1 MCSASF
7 LPSSELSRR
16 RKDRGA
22 FAVVVAAPLMALV
35 LGVVVALSGA
45 RGSDWPAH
53 QFRIELFREVG
64 LTLWNGQWYSGHY
77 ILGYSVVY
85 PPLASWFGP
94 LAVGIASGVLASFA
108 LADLLWRRFGVAGAF
123 AACWFAVGTAV
134 NLAVGRLPFALG
146 LAFGLVALVAFH
158 RRWVVVAVAA
168 AMLSSLASP
177 VAGAFLALAL
187 GGVLIDAWLQ
197 HRSGGH
203 PRCGLPATMFVVT
216 VAPVVVTSVL
226 FPDPGVFP
234 FRWAAFVGVMAA
246 FIALVIVLPSTERVV
261 RLSAG
266 LGAVATVPLF
276 VVANPVGG
284 NMTRMVVFFVVP
296 VFAASMWAQRRT
308 LVVAAGVPLALWLV
322 LPGVAA
328 ADHLNDAAA
337 EASYY
342 DAVTDFITHAGGVP
356 GRLEVPFTAGHWEAT
371 YIAAEVPIA
380 RGWERQTDM
389 DRNEVLYDEDLTSDE
404 YRRWIDEHAVRWIA
418 LPDIEIDGGGLAEE
432 ALLEQGLPWL
442 KLARTTE
449 HWRIWEVVDSVPIV
463 EDPGRLVSES
473 PDEIV
478 FTVERAG
485 SVLVRTWYMPYWSA
499 QGHGA
504 CVVRTDDDLVE
515 VIVTTPGIVRLRPEF
530 SLDPLI
536 GDGSVDDCNPE
547 APTKGTG
554 RGPRESTRARQGSL
568 VVAASPLTGG

>member
-7 LPSSELSRR
+7 LTPSERSLRRSE
-16 RKDRGA
+16 RGA
-22 FAVVVAAPLMALV
+22 FPVLAAAPLTALL
-35 LGVVVALSGA
+35 LGVVVALFGA

-53 QFRIELFREVG
+53 QFRIGLFRDVG

-77 ILGYSVVY
+77 VLGYSVVY

-94 LAVGIASGVLASFA
+94 LAVGIASGVVASAA
-108 LADLLWRRFGVAGAF
+108 LADLLWRRFGVAGAI

-146 LAFGLVALVAFH
+146 MAFGLVALVAYQ
-158 RRWVVVAVAA
+158 RRWVVVAVVA

-197 HRSGGH
+197 RRSGGR
-203 PRCGLPATMFVVT
+203 PRFVLPAAMFVVT
-216 VAPVVVTSVL
+216 ATPVAVTSVL

-234 FRWAAFVGVMAA
+234 FRWAAFAGVLAA

-266 LGAVATVPLF
+266 LGAVASIPVF
-276 VVANPVGG
+276 AVANPLGG
-284 NMTRMVVFFVVP
+284 NMTRMVVFFVMP
-296 VFAASMWAQRRT
+296 VLAASMWAKRRT
-308 LVVAAGVPLALWLV
+308 LVVAASIPLALWLV

-328 ADHLNDAAA
+328 ADHLNDPAA

-342 DAVTDFITHAGGVP
+342 DDVTDFVTHAGGVP
-356 GRLEVPFTAGHWEAT
+356 GRVEVPFTAGHWEAA

-389 DRNEVLYDEDLTSDE
+389 DRNAVLYDEDLTSDE
-404 YRRWIDEHAVRWIA
+404 YRRWIDQHAVRWIA
-418 LPDIEIDGGGLAEE
+418 LPDTEIDEGGLAEA

-442 KLARTTE
+442 QLAKTTE

-463 EDPGRLVSES
+463 EDPGRLISES

-478 FTVERAG
+478 IAVERAG

-499 QGHGA
+499 QGDGA
-504 CVVRTDDDLVE
+504 CVVRAADDLVE
-515 VIVTTPGIVRLRPEF
+515 VIVTTPGIVHLRPEF
-530 SLDPLI
+530 SLEPLV
-536 GDGSVDDCNPE
+536 GNGSVDDCNSE
-547 APTKGTG
+547 DPTNGSQPGKLTT
-554 RGPRESTRARQGSL
+554 STRRI
-568 VVAASPLTGG
+568 

>member
-1 MCSASF
+1 
-7 LPSSELSRR
+7 
-16 RKDRGA
+16 
-22 FAVVVAAPLMALV
+22 VVLAGPLVALV

-53 QFRIELFREVG
+53 QFRIGLFRDVG

-94 LAVGIASGVLASFA
+94 LTVGIASGVVASAA
-108 LADLLWRRFGVAGAF
+108 LVDLLWRRFGVAGAM

-146 LAFGLVALVAFH
+146 LAFGLVALVAYQ
-158 RRWVVVAVAA
+158 RRWVVVAVPV

-187 GGVLIDAWLQ
+187 GGLLIDGWLQ

-203 PRCGLPATMFVVT
+203 PRWRLPAAMLVVT
-216 VAPVVVTSVL
+216 VTPVLVTSVL

-234 FRWAAFVGVMAA
+234 FRWAAFAGVMTAL
-246 FIALVIVLPSTERVV
+246 IGLVIVLPSTERVV

-266 LGAVATVPLF
+266 LGAVAAVPLF
-276 VVANPVGG
+276 VVANPIGG

-296 VFAASMWAQRRT
+296 VLAASMWAQRRT

-328 ADHLNDAAA
+328 ADHLNDPAA
-337 EASYY
+337 EPSYY
-342 DAVTDFITHAGGVP
+342 DDVTDFITHAGGVP

-389 DRNEVLYDEDLTSDE
+389 DRNAVLYDEDLTSDE

-418 LPDIEIDGGGLAEE
+418 LPDIEIDAGGLAEA
-432 ALLEQGLPWL
+432 ALLERGLPWL
-442 KLARTTE
+442 RLTRTTE
-449 HWRIWEVVDSVPIV
+449 HWRIWEVVDSEPIV

-478 FTVERAG
+478 IAVERPG

-499 QGHGA
+499 EGDGA

-515 VIVTTPGIVRLRPEF
+515 VIVTAPGIVHLRPEF
-530 SLDPLI
+530 SLDPLV
-536 GDGSVDDCNPE
+536 GGGSVDDCNSE
-547 APTKGTG
+547 APVNGARVGKPAT
-554 RGPRESTRARQGSL
+554 STLRN
-568 VVAASPLTGG
+568 